1 MRTAVEISLYP
12 LDADYVP
19 PIKDFID
26 RLNVHAGLTVVTN
39 AMSTQV
45 AGEHRL
51 VFAVLEQE
59 TRRTFEADRR
69 AVFVIKL
76 LGGQPTSN
84 ET

>member
-26 RLNVHAGLTVVTN
+26 RLNAHAGLTVVTN

-51 VFAVLEQE
+51 VFAALEQE

-69 AVFVIKL
+69 AVFVIKV

-84 ET
+84 ES

>member
-19 PIKDFID
+19 PIKNFIE
-26 RLNVHAGLTVVTN
+26 RLNAHADLTVVTN

-45 AGEHRL
+45 AGEHGRL
-51 VFAVLEQE
+51 FAALEQE

-69 AVFVIKL
+69 AVFVIKV
-76 LGGQPTSN
+76 LGGQPTSD
-84 ET
+84 ER